1 MCRCSAAGHKAE
13 DAAHHARQKA
23 RVQWKL
29 EGSGSAPVLLN
40 LRMRGKAAQD
50 QRMTRE
56 LLKSKQQ
63 LNDLTAPPRK

>member
-1 MCRCSAAGHKAE
+1 MRRCSAAGHEAE

-40 LRMRGKAAQD
+40 LRMGVKAA
-50 QRMTRE
+50 
-56 LLKSKQQ
+56 
-63 LNDLTAPPRK
+63 